1 MQYRIGMQVKLDET
15 GRRYPKGTIL
25 TIVGIASSSRD
36 GTLKD
41 IRIQYKEEDPWW
53 FTAPI
58 ALIPIN
64 TRITKTKPYNHL
76 QERTHD

>member
-15 GRRYPKGTIL
+15 GRRYSKGTPL
-25 TIVGIASSSRD
+25 TIVGIAYSSRD
-36 GTLKD
+36 GTLRS
-41 IRIQYKEEDPWW
+41 IRIKYKEEDPWW
-53 FTAPI
+53 FIAPI
-58 ALIPIN
+58 ALTPIS